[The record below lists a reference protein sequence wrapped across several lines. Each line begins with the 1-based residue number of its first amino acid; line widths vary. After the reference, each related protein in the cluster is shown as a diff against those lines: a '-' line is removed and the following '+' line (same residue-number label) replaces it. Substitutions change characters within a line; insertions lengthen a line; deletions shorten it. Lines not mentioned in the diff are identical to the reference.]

1 MNRRELLAAGVTLMA
16 APSLTRPAVA
26 AVEAALIRR
35 KIPSSGEE
43 LPVIGLG
50 TSGPFEISD
59 TPGARAPLAQVLT
72 AFFAGGG
79 CLIDTSPMY
88 STAEQVL
95 GELLTPQMHQ
105 EVFLATK
112 VWTRGRAAG
121 IEQMTRSAEL
131 MKVPRLDLIQVHNLL
146 DLDTQLATLREWK
159 AAGRVRYL
167 GVTHY
172 TVSSYPDL
180 ARVIERE
187 RIDFV
192 QFNYSPVTR
201 EAEQRLLPLC
211 AERGVAVAG
220 QPAVRGRRAVSARA
234 RPRVAALGGGG
245 RRRELGTAGAEV
257 HRLKSRRHLH
267 HSRDRQRRAPQGQPR
282 RRTGTAPRY
291 TAARGHRPGVCLTV
305 WPARRRQA
313 FSDADAN
320 VAARSGS
327 GETRAEPPAT
337 VPTSRPFLCA
347 WYAVGCRSP

>member
-1 MNRRELLAAGVTLMA
+1 MA
-16 APSLTRPAVA
+16 APSLTPAAGA
-26 AVEAALIRR
+26 AAEAALIRR

-43 LPVIGLG
+43 LPIIGLG

-59 TPGARAPLAQVLT
+59 TPAARAPLAQVLT

-79 CLIDTSPMY
+79 CVIDTSPMY

-131 MKVPRLDLIQVHNLL
+131 MKVKRLDLIQVHNLL

-172 TVSSYPDL
+172 TVSSYPEL

-187 RIDFV
+187 RLDFV

-211 AERGVAVAG
+211 AERGVAVLVNRPFEDGALF
-220 QPAVRGRRAVSARA
+220 QQVRGRALPPWAAQLDAVSWGQLALKFIASNPAVTCIIPATGNVEHLKDNLAGGRGRLPDAQQREEIARA
-234 RPRVAALGGGG
+234 FA
-245 RRRELGTAGAEV
+245 
-257 HRLKSRRHLH
+257 
-267 HSRDRQRRAPQGQPR
+267 
-282 RRTGTAPRY
+282 
-291 TAARGHRPGVCLTV
+291 
-305 WPARRRQA
+305 
-313 FSDADAN
+313 
-320 VAARSGS
+320 
-327 GETRAEPPAT
+327 
-337 VPTSRPFLCA
+337 
-347 WYAVGCRSP
+347 